1 MKKTFLAMTALAA
14 MLFAGCTS
22 SDDLTTRETIT
33 NANEAATPIN
43 FGTYMGR
50 TSTRSTVGKLG
61 DMTTTTLQDTKNN
74 GGGFG
79 VFAYYT
85 KNTAYTYNQTSFEP
99 NFMYNQGVFYNST
112 KWEYT
117 PVKYWPNGLNDQE
130 EGKGGDDETLTPGG
144 KVSFFAYAPY
154 IDTPTGDQSSNDGI
168 IGMSANNASTNPTIT
183 YKMPS
188 TNMVDILWGTADTS
202 GKDLA
207 GSDQPGTTL
216 GDNTATNGATT
227 PVYYKVN
234 ADLTKQQID
243 GAVKFKFLHALAK
256 FGGSANDGV
265 AGGLQIMLDIDA
277 LSGGTADDDNT
288 KVTVKSI
295 TIDTDL
301 NGDGDFDDTD
311 EKISKVGTLD
321 LATGL
326 WSISDATGDKSEIN
340 QTINRVGT
348 APASQLNP
356 EIAEPETWNPTW
368 ASNTLE
374 GVKIAPKNVY
384 ASGQENSPLLFFP
397 GQTPKVR
404 VKINYIVRTKDDK
417 LATGYSFVEQTV
429 SKVVAFTEA
438 VKMNKKY
445 NLIIHLGLTSVKF
458 VATVADWSAD
468 TDSDGDVDTSDAKTV
483 YLPLNVE

>member
-1 MKKTFLAMTALAA
+1 MKKTLFFAAAAIA
-14 MLFAGCTS
+14 MLASCS
-22 SDDLTTRETIT
+22 QNDL
-33 NANEAATPIN
+33 EAPVVAQSQQGDAIE
-43 FGTYMGR
+43 FGTYVAG
-50 TSTRSTVGKLG
+50 TPGTRATVGKTG
-61 DMTTTTLQDTKNN
+61 DIKTAQLQASQAN

-85 KNTAYTYNQTSFEP
+85 KNTNYTYNQSTFAP
-99 NFMYNQGVFYNST
+99 NFMYNQGVFYNDP

-117 PVKYWPNGLNDQE
+117 PVKYWPNGLNDQN

-154 IDTPTGDQSSNDGI
+154 VATVGDPATDDGI
-168 IGMSANNASTNPTIT
+168 IGMSANTDAANPTIT

-188 TNMVDILWGTADTS
+188 TGMVDILWGTANTS

-207 GSDQPGTTL
+207 GNDQPGTTL
-216 GDNTATNGATT
+216 DNHTATNGAAT
-227 PVYYKVN
+227 PVHYKVN

-243 GAVKFKFLHALAK
+243 GNVKFNFLHALAK
-256 FGGSANDGV
+256 VGGSANDGV
-265 AGGLQIMLDIDA
+265 SGGLQIMLDIDA
-277 LSGGTADDDNT
+277 LNGGTAEDDNT

-295 TIDTDL
+295 KIDTDL

-311 EKISKVGTLD
+311 EKISKKGTLD

-326 WSISDATGDKSEIN
+326 WTISNAAGDKAEIN

-356 EIAEPETWNPTW
+356 EIAEPATWDATW
-368 ASNTLE
+368 ANNTVE
-374 GVKIAPKNVY
+374 GVRIAPKNVY
-384 ASGQENSPLLFFP
+384 ADGQENSPLLFFP

-404 VKINYIVRTKDDK
+404 VVINYIVRTKDVN
-417 LATGYSFVEQTV
+417 LAAGYSFVEQTV
-429 SKVVAFTEA
+429 SKVVTFGSE

-458 VATVADWSAD
+458 EATVSDWSND
-468 TDSDGDVDTSDAKTV
+468 INSDGNVDVNDQTKV
-483 YLPLNVE
+483 NLPLNVQ